1 MLEERGFDNE
11 HPRSA
16 IGEHPGVLRRR
27 KTPIERNE
35 HCAKPSTR
43 EQQYKRN
50 RIVEP
55 QEGDPVAVPDAELR
69 KNRRSALD
77 ALGEVRVRQI
87 GAVKPERA
95 LLRREGCVSLDPV

>member
-35 HCAKPSTR
+35 HCAKPGTR

-55 QEGDPVAVPDAELR
+55 
-69 KNRRSALD
+69 
-77 ALGEVRVRQI
+77 
-87 GAVKPERA
+87 
-95 LLRREGCVSLDPV
+95 